1 MVYVESDMMFE
12 LLMKL
17 KEIRDKIDDTSCEIK
32 TNSKDNARDI
42 FQATED
48 IKLAR
53 YYLSRAINR
62 LIFVEDWGNEK

>member
-1 MVYVESDMMFE
+1 MFE

-62 LIFVEDWGNEK
+62 LIFVESWGNEK

>member
-1 MVYVESDMMFE
+1 MMFE

>member
-1 MVYVESDMMFE
+1 MMFE

-42 FQATED
+42 FWATED

>member
-1 MVYVESDMMFE
+1 MWGCVEMFE

-62 LIFVEDWGNEK
+62 LIFVESWGNEK

>member
-1 MVYVESDMMFE
+1 MWGCVEMFE

-62 LIFVEDWGNEK
+62 LIFVNDWGNEK

>member
-1 MVYVESDMMFE
+1 MGYVESDMMFE

-53 YYLSRAINR
+53 HYLSRAINR

>member
-1 MVYVESDMMFE
+1 MDCVESDMMFE

-42 FQATED
+42 FRATED